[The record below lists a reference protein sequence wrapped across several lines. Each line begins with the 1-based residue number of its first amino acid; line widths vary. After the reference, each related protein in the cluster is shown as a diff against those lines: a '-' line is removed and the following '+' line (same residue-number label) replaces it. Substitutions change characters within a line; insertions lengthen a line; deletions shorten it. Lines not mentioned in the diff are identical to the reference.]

1 MVGNPKGA
9 AGYVQRGT
17 TPHQLAD
24 LVWIASG
31 ENMLSLPDFRNVW
44 IVKYI
49 SGGTSP
55 LAVRAARIAPR
66 AKRPFKSARTR
77 ARLAAITISR
87 TEMGT
92 LVSHVRETRSG

>member
-1 MVGNPKGA
+1 MVGNPLGA

-17 TPHQLAD
+17 TPQHLAD

-31 ENMLSLPDFRNVW
+31 ENMLRLSDIRNVRT
-44 IVKYI
+44 VKYI